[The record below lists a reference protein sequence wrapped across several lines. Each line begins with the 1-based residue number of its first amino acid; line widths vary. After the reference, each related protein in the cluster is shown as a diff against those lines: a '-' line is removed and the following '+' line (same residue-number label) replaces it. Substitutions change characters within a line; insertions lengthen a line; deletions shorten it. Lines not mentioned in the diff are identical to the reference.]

1 MTVITQSQSQYK
13 TVGVGQTQILINN
26 IKEFAVLQRQP
37 NENGFFGITLS
48 IPLTAKDADYI
59 NNSGIV
65 TVHRFTADGT
75 MVFTR
80 KNFYDPYVMIELI
93 LELLIKYEANTQAPQ
108 QLI

>member
-1 MTVITQSQSQYK
+1 MTVITQSQRK
-13 TVGVGQTQILINN
+13 TVGIGQTHILVNN

-48 IPLTAKDADYI
+48 IPLTGKDADYI

-65 TVHRFTADGT
+65 TVHRFTQDGT

-80 KNFYDPYVMIELI
+80 KDFYDPYVMVELI
-93 LELLIKYEANTQAPQ
+93 LELLIKYEAKTEATQQPA
-108 QLI
+108 

>member
-1 MTVITQSQSQYK
+1 MTVITQLQHK
-13 TVGVGQTQILINN
+13 TVGIGQTQILINN
-26 IKEFAVLQRQP
+26 IKEFAVLQRSP
-37 NENGFFGITLS
+37 NANGFIGITFS
-48 IPLTAKDADYI
+48 IPLAAKDADYI

-80 KNFYDPYVMIELI
+80 KDFYDPYLMVDLI